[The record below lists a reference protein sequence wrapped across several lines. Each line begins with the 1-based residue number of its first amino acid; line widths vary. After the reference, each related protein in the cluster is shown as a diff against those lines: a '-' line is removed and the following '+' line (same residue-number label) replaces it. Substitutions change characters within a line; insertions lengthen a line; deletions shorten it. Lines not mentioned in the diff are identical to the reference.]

1 MILDYFDN
9 HNLSPQEW
17 EELIDSCYSL
27 RYPGKWHKTPSA
39 YMGDCGIEGFTDDG
53 IAYQCYCPEQPYSND
68 NLYTHQ
74 RDKLTTD
81 IAKLFDPSY
90 IPKLIKLFGRVKI
103 KEWHLV
109 VPEYKDRR
117 IIEHAN
123 SKELYYLDKLKNESS
138 KYPYMDSSL
147 RITVMQADC
156 FIQEIS
162 QTIRS
167 RNNRIRLRIDPTGE
181 INFSSCDAN
190 KVENIKRKIRAI
202 QPQLSDDNFNKL
214 VDIYIKSYLEGVSII
229 NHLRVQI
236 PSIFAELHNLM
247 NNYKSE
253 AEIKTTLNAN
263 SATNKAVFYEIMS
276 DFLNA
281 LEQLEIFDKGTTF
294 KLKNDI
300 IAGWLADC
308 SMEFVI

>member
-39 YMGDCGIEGFTDDG
+39 YMGDCGIEGYTDDG
-53 IAYQCYCPEQPYSND
+53 IVYQCYCPEQSYSND
-68 NLYTHQ
+68 ELYAHQ

-90 IPKLIKLFGRVKI
+90 IPKLIKVLGRIKI

-123 SKELYYLDKLKNESS
+123 SKELYYLNKLESESS
-138 KYPYMDSSL
+138 KYPHIDNSL
-147 RITVMQADC
+147 RITVMQANC

-167 RNNRIRLRIDPTGE
+167 RNNKIRLHIDPTVE
-181 INFSSCDAN
+181 INFSLCDSN
-190 KVENIKRKIRAI
+190 KVDNIKRKIRAI
-202 QPQLSDDNFNKL
+202 EPQLSDDKFYKL
-214 VDIYIKSYLEGVSII
+214 VDIYIKCYLEGVSII
-229 NHLRVQI
+229 NQLRVQI
-236 PSIFAELHNLM
+236 PSIFAELYNLM

-253 AEIKTTLNAN
+253 AVIKTTLNAN
-263 SATNKAVFYEIMS
+263 TSMNKTVFNKIMS

-281 LEQLEIFDKGTTF
+281 LEQLEIFDKGTAYQ
-294 KLKNDI
+294 LKNDI

-308 SMEFVI
+308 SMEFEI